1 MVREWRRVS
10 LRALVDDKAVRLLCG
25 GSLLHSHPLARDCR
39 HQAASCS
46 KTRRFTTR
54 PPPSSLHSALSSPL
68 HSLVSGAC
76 CVAPVL
82 SLSLSLSPRPPF
94 LSLSRLFTLCFFI
107 HVLYKRDRNKALSAS
122 VDGQR
127 GKGEGKREGKGE
139 DVRAFYVGAHPI
151 VRVIPWIGQGSGE
164 GKGICVRHFDQDV
177 REGPVV
183 RSKGRGMGKK
193 E

>member
-82 SLSLSLSPRPPF
+82 SLSLRVLHFSPFRGY
-94 LSLSRLFTLCFFI
+94 SRYAFSSMYSTNATAI
-107 HVLYKRDRNKALSAS
+107 KRSPLRST
-122 VDGQR
+122 G
-127 GKGEGKREGKGE
+127 REEKE
-139 DVRAFYVGAHPI
+139 
-151 VRVIPWIGQGSGE
+151 
-164 GKGICVRHFDQDV
+164 
-177 REGPVV
+177 RE
-183 RSKGRGMGKK
+183 REREKGRM
-193 E
+193 